1 MRIPR
6 TEADL
11 LQLIR
16 DKVEESVFLDY
27 KRAEALSGKGDL
39 TREVSKDVSSFANSA
54 GGVLIYGI
62 AEGGAESK
70 HLPDA
75 ISPLDRNKF
84 SKERLEHLIGNI
96 QPKISNIEIVPIAL
110 STDSKHVAY
119 VVAIPASTTAHQ
131 CTDKRYYRRHNFES
145 VAMEDYEIRDV
156 MNRRSLARIQIEAEI
171 RFFLHTWTGAFPSL
185 PILRGQEPTIT
196 PEASLSFRATNT
208 GGVVAKHLVAF
219 VEIPPGIIK
228 DYNEGGRFQL
238 RNFKR
243 QPTGRHVVMGVPEM
257 GDPHWNPIL
266 PSLSLD
272 LEDYELSTVFPFDLS
287 ELNIPWTAHCD
298 DAPARDG
305 IFTKAN
311 IGLIVEEDYREWLD
325 RQDRSADRPTEK
337 RQVDGW

>member
-96 QPKISNIEIVPIAL
+96 SQRSQILRSCPLLFRLIRNTSRTLWPFLPAPRLIS
-110 STDSKHVAY
+110 
-119 VVAIPASTTAHQ
+119 
-131 CTDKRYYRRHNFES
+131 
-145 VAMEDYEIRDV
+145 
-156 MNRRSLARIQIEAEI
+156 ARISAI
-171 RFFLHTWTGAFPSL
+171 
-185 PILRGQEPTIT
+185 
-196 PEASLSFRATNT
+196 T
-208 GGVVAKHLVAF
+208 GGTTSSPSRWKTM
-219 VEIPPGIIK
+219 K
-228 DYNEGGRFQL
+228 S
-238 RNFKR
+238 
-243 QPTGRHVVMGVPEM
+243 VM
-257 GDPHWNPIL
+257 
-266 PSLSLD
+266 
-272 LEDYELSTVFPFDLS
+272 
-287 ELNIPWTAHCD
+287 
-298 DAPARDG
+298 
-305 IFTKAN
+305 
-311 IGLIVEEDYREWLD
+311 
-325 RQDRSADRPTEK
+325 
-337 RQVDGW
+337 